1 MSHQHTTQTSGQG
14 MLERVF
20 KLREHGTTAR
30 TEVIAGFT
38 TFLTMVYI
46 VFVNPQI
53 LGVAGMDTS
62 AVFVTTCLIA
72 AFGSIMMGLFANLP
86 VALAPAMGLNAF
98 FAFVVVQAMG
108 LPWQVGM
115 GAIFWGAI
123 GLLLLTIFRVRYWM
137 IANIP
142 VSLRV
147 GITSGIGLFIG
158 MMGLKNAGVI
168 VANPETLVS
177 IGNLTSHSVLLGILG
192 FFIIAILASRN
203 IHAAVLVSIVVTTL
217 LGWMLGDVHY
227 NGIVSAPPSV
237 MTVVGHVDL
246 AGSFNLGLKNA
257 GVIVANPETLVSIG
271 NLTSHSVLLGI
282 LGFFIIA
289 ILASR
294 NIHAAVLVSIV
305 VTTLLGWMLGDVH
318 YNGIVSAPPSVM
330 TVVGHVDLAGSFNL
344 GLAGVIF
351 SFMLVNLFDSSGTLI
366 GVTDKAGLADEK
378 GKFPRMKQALYVD
391 SISSVTGSFIGT
403 SSVTAYIES
412 SSGVSVGGRTGL
424 TAVVVGLLFLLV
436 IFLSPLAGMVPGY
449 AAAGALIY
457 VGVLMTSS
465 LARVNWQDL
474 TESVPAF
481 ITAVM
486 MPFSFSITE
495 GIALGFI
502 SYCVMKI
509 GTGRLRDLS
518 PCVIIVALLF
528 ILKIVFIDAH

>member
-1 MSHQHTTQTSGQG
+1 MSQQHTTQASGQG

-72 AFGSIMMGLFANLP
+72 AFGSILMGLFANLP

-115 GAIFWGAI
+115 GAIFWGAV

-177 IGNLTSHSVLLGILG
+177 IGNLTSHSVLLGVLG

-203 IHAAVLVSIVVTTL
+203 IHAAVLVSIIVTTL
-217 LGWMLGDVHY
+217 LGWMMGDVHY

-237 MTVVGHVDL
+237 
-246 AGSFNLGLKNA
+246 
-257 GVIVANPETLVSIG
+257 
-271 NLTSHSVLLGI
+271 TS
-282 LGFFIIA
+282 
-289 ILASR
+289 
-294 NIHAAVLVSIV
+294 
-305 VTTLLGWMLGDVH
+305 
-318 YNGIVSAPPSVM
+318 
-330 TVVGHVDLAGSFNL
+330 VVGHVDLAGSFNL

-366 GVTDKAGLADEK
+366 GVTDKAGLADAK
-378 GKFPRMKQALYVD
+378 GKFPRMKQALFVD
-391 SISSVTGSFIGT
+391 SISSVTGAFVGT

-412 SSGVSVGGRTGL
+412 SSGVSVGGRIGL
-424 TAVVVGLLFLLV
+424 TAVVVGILFLLV
-436 IFLSPLAGMVPGY
+436 IFLSPLAGMVPPY

-518 PCVIIVALLF
+518 PCVVIVALLF
-528 ILKIVFIDAH
+528 VLKIVFIDAH

>member
-1 MSHQHTTQTSGQG
+1 MSQQHTTQASGQG

-72 AFGSIMMGLFANLP
+72 AFGSILMGLFANLP

-108 LPWQVGM
+108 LPWQIGM
-115 GAIFWGAI
+115 GAIFWGAV

-177 IGNLTSHSVLLGILG
+177 IGNLTSHSVLLGVLG

-203 IHAAVLVSIVVTTL
+203 IHAAVLVSIIVTTL
-217 LGWMLGDVHY
+217 LGWMMGDVHY

-237 MTVVGHVDL
+237 
-246 AGSFNLGLKNA
+246 
-257 GVIVANPETLVSIG
+257 
-271 NLTSHSVLLGI
+271 TS
-282 LGFFIIA
+282 
-289 ILASR
+289 
-294 NIHAAVLVSIV
+294 
-305 VTTLLGWMLGDVH
+305 
-318 YNGIVSAPPSVM
+318 
-330 TVVGHVDLAGSFNL
+330 VVGHVDLAGSFNL

-378 GKFPRMKQALYVD
+378 GKFPRMKQALFVD
-391 SISSVTGSFIGT
+391 SISSVTGAFVGT

-424 TAVVVGLLFLLV
+424 TAVVVGILFLLV
-436 IFLSPLAGMVPGY
+436 IFLSPLAGMVPPY

-518 PCVIIVALLF
+518 PCVVIVALLF
-528 ILKIVFIDAH
+528 VLKIVFIDAH

>member
-1 MSHQHTTQTSGQG
+1 MRGRNRCRTNKLSEKNYHTTAPGVAFWYRITANFPSFLRKLIMSQQHTTQASGQG

-72 AFGSIMMGLFANLP
+72 AFGSILMGLFANLP

-115 GAIFWGAI
+115 GAIFWGAV

-177 IGNLTSHSVLLGILG
+177 IGNLTSHSVLLGVLG

-203 IHAAVLVSIVVTTL
+203 IHAAVLVSIIVTTL
-217 LGWMLGDVHY
+217 LGWMMGDVHY

-237 MTVVGHVDL
+237 
-246 AGSFNLGLKNA
+246 
-257 GVIVANPETLVSIG
+257 
-271 NLTSHSVLLGI
+271 TS
-282 LGFFIIA
+282 
-289 ILASR
+289 
-294 NIHAAVLVSIV
+294 
-305 VTTLLGWMLGDVH
+305 
-318 YNGIVSAPPSVM
+318 
-330 TVVGHVDLAGSFNL
+330 VVGHVDLAGSFNL

-351 SFMLVNLFDSSGTLI
+351 SFLLVNLFDSSGTLI

-378 GKFPRMKQALYVD
+378 GKFPRMKQALFVD
-391 SISSVTGSFIGT
+391 SISSVTGAFVGT

-424 TAVVVGLLFLLV
+424 TAVVVGILFLLV
-436 IFLSPLAGMVPGY
+436 IFLSPLAGMVPPY

-518 PCVIIVALLF
+518 PCVVIVALLF
-528 ILKIVFIDAH
+528 VLKIVFIDAH

>member
-1 MSHQHTTQTSGQG
+1 MSQQHTTQASGQG

-203 IHAAVLVSIVVTTL
+203 IHAAVLVSIVVCGGLFGFPGML
-217 LGWMLGDVHY
+217 LGV
-227 NGIVSAPPSV
+227 P
-237 MTVVGHVDL
+237 T
-246 AGSFNLGLKNA
+246 F
-257 GVIVANPETLVSIG
+257 
-271 NLTSHSVLLGI
+271 
-282 LGFFIIA
+282 
-289 ILASR
+289 
-294 NIHAAVLVSIV
+294 AVLYSLVQE
-305 VTTLLGWMLGDVH
+305 W
-318 YNGIVSAPPSVM
+318 
-330 TVVGHVDLAGSFNL
+330 
-344 GLAGVIF
+344 
-351 SFMLVNLFDSSGTLI
+351 VNL
-366 GVTDKAGLADEK
+366 
-378 GKFPRMKQALYVD
+378 
-391 SISSVTGSFIGT
+391 
-403 SSVTAYIES
+403 
-412 SSGVSVGGRTGL
+412 
-424 TAVVVGLLFLLV
+424 
-436 IFLSPLAGMVPGY
+436 
-449 AAAGALIY
+449 
-457 VGVLMTSS
+457 
-465 LARVNWQDL
+465 
-474 TESVPAF
+474 
-481 ITAVM
+481 
-486 MPFSFSITE
+486 
-495 GIALGFI
+495 
-502 SYCVMKI
+502 
-509 GTGRLRDLS
+509 RLRR
-518 PCVIIVALLF
+518 
-528 ILKIVFIDAH
+528 KGIDGEGRPLPDQPSQPPEE

>member
-1 MSHQHTTQTSGQG
+1 MSQQHTTQASGQG

-72 AFGSIMMGLFANLP
+72 AFGRILMGLFANLP

-115 GAIFWGAI
+115 GAIFWGAV

-177 IGNLTSHSVLLGILG
+177 IGNLTSHSVLLGVLG

-203 IHAAVLVSIVVTTL
+203 IHAAVLVSIIVTTL
-217 LGWMLGDVHY
+217 LGWMMGDVHY

-237 MTVVGHVDL
+237 
-246 AGSFNLGLKNA
+246 
-257 GVIVANPETLVSIG
+257 
-271 NLTSHSVLLGI
+271 TS
-282 LGFFIIA
+282 
-289 ILASR
+289 
-294 NIHAAVLVSIV
+294 
-305 VTTLLGWMLGDVH
+305 
-318 YNGIVSAPPSVM
+318 
-330 TVVGHVDLAGSFNL
+330 VVGHVDLAGSFNL

-378 GKFPRMKQALYVD
+378 GKFPRMKQALFVD
-391 SISSVTGSFIGT
+391 SISSVTGAFVGT

-424 TAVVVGLLFLLV
+424 TAVVVGILFLLV
-436 IFLSPLAGMVPGY
+436 IFLSPLAGMVPPY

-518 PCVIIVALLF
+518 PCVVIVALLF
-528 ILKIVFIDAH
+528 VLKIVFIDAH

>member
-1 MSHQHTTQTSGQG
+1 MSQQHTTQASGQG

-72 AFGSIMMGLFANLP
+72 AFGSILMGLFANLP

-115 GAIFWGAI
+115 GAIFWGAV

-177 IGNLTSHSVLLGILG
+177 IGNLTSHSVLLGVLG

-203 IHAAVLVSIVVTTL
+203 IHAAVLVSIIVTTL
-217 LGWMLGDVHY
+217 LGWMMGDVHY

-237 MTVVGHVDL
+237 
-246 AGSFNLGLKNA
+246 
-257 GVIVANPETLVSIG
+257 
-271 NLTSHSVLLGI
+271 TS
-282 LGFFIIA
+282 
-289 ILASR
+289 
-294 NIHAAVLVSIV
+294 
-305 VTTLLGWMLGDVH
+305 
-318 YNGIVSAPPSVM
+318 
-330 TVVGHVDLAGSFNL
+330 VVGHVDLAGSFNL

-366 GVTDKAGLADEK
+366 GVTDKAGLADAK
-378 GKFPRMKQALYVD
+378 GKFPRMKQALFVD
-391 SISSVTGSFIGT
+391 SISSVTGAFVGT

-424 TAVVVGLLFLLV
+424 TAVVVGILFLLV
-436 IFLSPLAGMVPGY
+436 IFLSPLAGMVPPY

-518 PCVIIVALLF
+518 PCVVIVALLCV
-528 ILKIVFIDAH
+528 LKIVFIDAH

>member
-108 LPWQVGM
+108 LPWQIGM
-115 GAIFWGAI
+115 GAIFWGAV

-177 IGNLTSHSVLLGILG
+177 IGNLTSHSVLLGMLG

-227 NGIVSAPPSV
+227 SGIVSAPPSV
-237 MTVVGHVDL
+237 TSVVGQ
-246 AGSFNLGLKNA
+246 
-257 GVIVANPETLVSIG
+257 
-271 NLTSHSVLLGI
+271 
-282 LGFFIIA
+282 
-289 ILASR
+289 
-294 NIHAAVLVSIV
+294 
-305 VTTLLGWMLGDVH
+305 
-318 YNGIVSAPPSVM
+318 
-330 TVVGHVDLAGSFNL
+330 VDLAGSFNL

-436 IFLSPLAGMVPGY
+436 IFLSPLAEMVPGY
-449 AAAGALIY
+449 AVAGALIY

-518 PCVIIVALLF
+518 PCVIVVALLF
-528 ILKIVFIDAH
+528 LLKIVFIDGH

>member
-1 MSHQHTTQTSGQG
+1 MSQQHTTQASGQG

-72 AFGSIMMGLFANLP
+72 AFGSILMGLFANLP

-115 GAIFWGAI
+115 GAIFWGAV

-177 IGNLTSHSVLLGILG
+177 IGNLTSHSVLLGVLG

-203 IHAAVLVSIVVTTL
+203 IHAAVLVSIIVTTL
-217 LGWMLGDVHY
+217 LGWMMGDVHY

-237 MTVVGHVDL
+237 
-246 AGSFNLGLKNA
+246 
-257 GVIVANPETLVSIG
+257 
-271 NLTSHSVLLGI
+271 TS
-282 LGFFIIA
+282 
-289 ILASR
+289 
-294 NIHAAVLVSIV
+294 
-305 VTTLLGWMLGDVH
+305 
-318 YNGIVSAPPSVM
+318 
-330 TVVGHVDLAGSFNL
+330 VVGHVDLAGSFNL

-366 GVTDKAGLADEK
+366 GVTDKAGLADAK
-378 GKFPRMKQALYVD
+378 GKFPRMKQALFVD
-391 SISSVTGSFIGT
+391 SISSVTGAFVGT

-424 TAVVVGLLFLLV
+424 TAVVVGILFLLV
-436 IFLSPLAGMVPGY
+436 IFLSPLAGMVPPY

-465 LARVNWQDL
+465 LARVN
-474 TESVPAF
+474 
-481 ITAVM
+481 
-486 MPFSFSITE
+486 
-495 GIALGFI
+495 
-502 SYCVMKI
+502 
-509 GTGRLRDLS
+509 
-518 PCVIIVALLF
+518 
-528 ILKIVFIDAH
+528 

>member
-1 MSHQHTTQTSGQG
+1 MRERNRCRTNKLSEKNYHTTAPGVAFWYRITANFPSFLRKLIMSQQHTTQASGQG

-72 AFGSIMMGLFANLP
+72 AFGSILMGLFANLP

-115 GAIFWGAI
+115 GAIFWGAV

-177 IGNLTSHSVLLGILG
+177 IGNLTSHSVLLGVLG

-203 IHAAVLVSIVVTTL
+203 IHAAVLVSIIVTTL
-217 LGWMLGDVHY
+217 LGWMMGDVHY

-237 MTVVGHVDL
+237 
-246 AGSFNLGLKNA
+246 
-257 GVIVANPETLVSIG
+257 
-271 NLTSHSVLLGI
+271 TS
-282 LGFFIIA
+282 
-289 ILASR
+289 
-294 NIHAAVLVSIV
+294 
-305 VTTLLGWMLGDVH
+305 
-318 YNGIVSAPPSVM
+318 
-330 TVVGHVDLAGSFNL
+330 VVGHVDLAGSFNL

-378 GKFPRMKQALYVD
+378 GKFPRMKQALFVD
-391 SISSVTGSFIGT
+391 SISSVTGAFVGT

-424 TAVVVGLLFLLV
+424 TAVVVGILFLLV
-436 IFLSPLAGMVPGY
+436 IFLSPLAGMVPPY

-518 PCVIIVALLF
+518 PCVVIVALLF
-528 ILKIVFIDAH
+528 VLKIVFIDAH

>member
-1 MSHQHTTQTSGQG
+1 MSQQHTTQASGQG

-53 LGVAGMDTS
+53 LGVTGMDTS

-72 AFGSIMMGLFANLP
+72 AFGSILMGLFANLP

-115 GAIFWGAI
+115 GAIFWGAV

-177 IGNLTSHSVLLGILG
+177 IGNLTSHSVLLGVLG

-203 IHAAVLVSIVVTTL
+203 IHAAVLVSIIVTTL
-217 LGWMLGDVHY
+217 LGWMMGDVHY

-237 MTVVGHVDL
+237 
-246 AGSFNLGLKNA
+246 
-257 GVIVANPETLVSIG
+257 
-271 NLTSHSVLLGI
+271 TS
-282 LGFFIIA
+282 
-289 ILASR
+289 
-294 NIHAAVLVSIV
+294 
-305 VTTLLGWMLGDVH
+305 
-318 YNGIVSAPPSVM
+318 
-330 TVVGHVDLAGSFNL
+330 VVGHVDLAGSFNL

-378 GKFPRMKQALYVD
+378 GKFPRMKQALFVD
-391 SISSVTGSFIGT
+391 SISSVTGAFVGT

-424 TAVVVGLLFLLV
+424 TAVVVGILFLLV
-436 IFLSPLAGMVPGY
+436 IFLSPLAGMVPPY

-518 PCVIIVALLF
+518 PCVVIVALLF
-528 ILKIVFIDAH
+528 VLKIVFIDAH

>member
-1 MSHQHTTQTSGQG
+1 MRGRNRCRTNKLSEKNYHTTAPGVAFWYRITANFPSFLRKLIMSQQHTTQASGQG

-20 KLREHGTTAR
+20 KLREQGTTAR

-72 AFGSIMMGLFANLP
+72 AFGSILMGLFANLP

-115 GAIFWGAI
+115 GAIFWGAV

-177 IGNLTSHSVLLGILG
+177 IGNLTSHSVLLGVLG

-203 IHAAVLVSIVVTTL
+203 IHAAVLVSIIVTTL
-217 LGWMLGDVHY
+217 LGWMMGDVHY

-237 MTVVGHVDL
+237 
-246 AGSFNLGLKNA
+246 
-257 GVIVANPETLVSIG
+257 
-271 NLTSHSVLLGI
+271 TS
-282 LGFFIIA
+282 
-289 ILASR
+289 
-294 NIHAAVLVSIV
+294 
-305 VTTLLGWMLGDVH
+305 
-318 YNGIVSAPPSVM
+318 
-330 TVVGHVDLAGSFNL
+330 VVGHVDLAGSFNL

-366 GVTDKAGLADEK
+366 GVTDKAGLADAK
-378 GKFPRMKQALYVD
+378 GKFPRMKQALFVD
-391 SISSVTGSFIGT
+391 SISSVTGAFVGT

-424 TAVVVGLLFLLV
+424 TAVVVGILFLLV
-436 IFLSPLAGMVPGY
+436 IFLSPLAGMVPPY

-518 PCVIIVALLF
+518 PCVVIVALLF
-528 ILKIVFIDAH
+528 VLKIVFIDAH

>member
-1 MSHQHTTQTSGQG
+1 MSQQHTTQASGQG

-72 AFGSIMMGLFANLP
+72 AFGSILMGLFANLP

-115 GAIFWGAI
+115 GAIFWGAV

-177 IGNLTSHSVLLGILG
+177 IGNLTSHSVLLGVLG

-203 IHAAVLVSIVVTTL
+203 IHAAVLVSIIVTTL
-217 LGWMLGDVHY
+217 LGWMMGDVHY

-237 MTVVGHVDL
+237 
-246 AGSFNLGLKNA
+246 
-257 GVIVANPETLVSIG
+257 
-271 NLTSHSVLLGI
+271 TS
-282 LGFFIIA
+282 
-289 ILASR
+289 
-294 NIHAAVLVSIV
+294 
-305 VTTLLGWMLGDVH
+305 
-318 YNGIVSAPPSVM
+318 
-330 TVVGHVDLAGSFNL
+330 VVGHVDLAGSFNL

-378 GKFPRMKQALYVD
+378 GKFPRMKQALFVD
-391 SISSVTGSFIGT
+391 SISSVTGAFVGT

-424 TAVVVGLLFLLV
+424 TAVVVGILFLLV
-436 IFLSPLAGMVPGY
+436 IFLSPLAGMVPPY

-502 SYCVMKI
+502 SYCVMTI

-518 PCVIIVALLF
+518 PCVVIVALLF
-528 ILKIVFIDAH
+528 VLKIVFIDAH

>member
-246 AGSFNLGLKNA
+246 AGSFNLGL
-257 GVIVANPETLVSIG
+257 
-271 NLTSHSVLLGI
+271 
-282 LGFFIIA
+282 
-289 ILASR
+289 
-294 NIHAAVLVSIV
+294 
-305 VTTLLGWMLGDVH
+305 
-318 YNGIVSAPPSVM
+318 
-330 TVVGHVDLAGSFNL
+330 
-344 GLAGVIF
+344 AGVIF

-436 IFLSPLAGMVPGY
+436 IFVAAGGMVPCY
-449 AAAGALIY
+449 AAAGALILRWRADDFQS
-457 VGVLMTSS
+457 GTRE
-465 LARVNWQDL
+465 LA
-474 TESVPAF
+474 
-481 ITAVM
+481 
-486 MPFSFSITE
+486 
-495 GIALGFI
+495 G
-502 SYCVMKI
+502 SY
-509 GTGRLRDLS
+509 
-518 PCVIIVALLF
+518 
-528 ILKIVFIDAH
+528 

>member
-1 MSHQHTTQTSGQG
+1 MSQQHTTQASGQG

-46 VFVNPQI
+46 VFVNSQI

-72 AFGSIMMGLFANLP
+72 AFGSILMGLFANLP

-115 GAIFWGAI
+115 GAIFWGAV

-177 IGNLTSHSVLLGILG
+177 IGNLTSHSVLLGVLG

-203 IHAAVLVSIVVTTL
+203 IHAAVLVSIIVTTL
-217 LGWMLGDVHY
+217 LGWMMGDVHY

-237 MTVVGHVDL
+237 
-246 AGSFNLGLKNA
+246 
-257 GVIVANPETLVSIG
+257 
-271 NLTSHSVLLGI
+271 TS
-282 LGFFIIA
+282 
-289 ILASR
+289 
-294 NIHAAVLVSIV
+294 
-305 VTTLLGWMLGDVH
+305 
-318 YNGIVSAPPSVM
+318 
-330 TVVGHVDLAGSFNL
+330 VVGHVDLAGSFNL

-378 GKFPRMKQALYVD
+378 GKFPRMKQALFVD
-391 SISSVTGSFIGT
+391 SISSVTGAFVGT

-424 TAVVVGLLFLLV
+424 TAVVVGILFLLV
-436 IFLSPLAGMVPGY
+436 IFLSPLAGMVPPY

-518 PCVIIVALLF
+518 PCVVIVALLF
-528 ILKIVFIDAH
+528 VLKIVFIDAH

>member
-1 MSHQHTTQTSGQG
+1 MRGRNRCRTNKLSEKNYHTTAPGVAFWYRITANFPSFLRKLIMSQQHTTQASGQG

-72 AFGSIMMGLFANLP
+72 AFGSILMGLFANLP

-115 GAIFWGAI
+115 GAIFWGAV

-177 IGNLTSHSVLLGILG
+177 IGNLTSHSVLLGGLG

-203 IHAAVLVSIVVTTL
+203 IHAAVLVSIIVTTL
-217 LGWMLGDVHY
+217 LGWMMGDVHY

-237 MTVVGHVDL
+237 
-246 AGSFNLGLKNA
+246 
-257 GVIVANPETLVSIG
+257 
-271 NLTSHSVLLGI
+271 TS
-282 LGFFIIA
+282 
-289 ILASR
+289 
-294 NIHAAVLVSIV
+294 
-305 VTTLLGWMLGDVH
+305 
-318 YNGIVSAPPSVM
+318 
-330 TVVGHVDLAGSFNL
+330 VVGHVDLAGSFNL

-366 GVTDKAGLADEK
+366 GVTDKAGLADAK
-378 GKFPRMKQALYVD
+378 GKFPRMKQALFVD
-391 SISSVTGSFIGT
+391 SISSVTGAFVGT

-424 TAVVVGLLFLLV
+424 TAVVVGILFLLV
-436 IFLSPLAGMVPGY
+436 IFLSPLAGMVPPY

-486 MPFSFSITE
+486 MLFSFSITE

-518 PCVIIVALLF
+518 PCVVIVALLF
-528 ILKIVFIDAH
+528 VLKIVFIDAH

>member
-1 MSHQHTTQTSGQG
+1 MSQQHTTQASGQG

-72 AFGSIMMGLFANLP
+72 AFGSILMGLFANLP

-115 GAIFWGAI
+115 GAIFWGAV

-177 IGNLTSHSVLLGILG
+177 IGNLTSHSVLLGVLG

-203 IHAAVLVSIVVTTL
+203 IHAAVLVSIIVTTL
-217 LGWMLGDVHY
+217 LGWMMGDVHY

-237 MTVVGHVDL
+237 
-246 AGSFNLGLKNA
+246 
-257 GVIVANPETLVSIG
+257 
-271 NLTSHSVLLGI
+271 TS
-282 LGFFIIA
+282 
-289 ILASR
+289 
-294 NIHAAVLVSIV
+294 
-305 VTTLLGWMLGDVH
+305 
-318 YNGIVSAPPSVM
+318 
-330 TVVGHVDLAGSFNL
+330 VVGHVDLAGSFNL

-366 GVTDKAGLADEK
+366 GVTDKAGLADEN
-378 GKFPRMKQALYVD
+378 GKFPRMKQALFVD
-391 SISSVTGSFIGT
+391 SISSVTGAFVGT

-424 TAVVVGLLFLLV
+424 TAVVVGILFLLV
-436 IFLSPLAGMVPGY
+436 IFLSPLAGMVPPY

-457 VGVLMTSS
+457 VGVLMSSS

-518 PCVIIVALLF
+518 PCVVIVALLF
-528 ILKIVFIDAH
+528 VLKIVFIDAH

>member
-1 MSHQHTTQTSGQG
+1 MSQQHTTQASGQG

-72 AFGSIMMGLFANLP
+72 AFGSILMGLFANLP

-203 IHAAVLVSIVVTTL
+203 IHAAVLVSIIVTTL

-237 MTVVGHVDL
+237 STVIGHVDL
-246 AGSFNLGLKNA
+246 AGSL
-257 GVIVANPETLVSIG
+257 
-271 NLTSHSVLLGI
+271 
-282 LGFFIIA
+282 
-289 ILASR
+289 
-294 NIHAAVLVSIV
+294 
-305 VTTLLGWMLGDVH
+305 
-318 YNGIVSAPPSVM
+318 
-330 TVVGHVDLAGSFNL
+330 NL

-378 GKFPRMKQALYVD
+378 GKFPRMKQALFVD
-391 SISSVTGSFIGT
+391 SVSSVTGAFIGT

-465 LARVNWQDL
+465 LARVKCQDL

-518 PCVIIVALLF
+518 PCVVIVALLF
-528 ILKIVFIDAH
+528 VLKIVFIDAH

>member
-1 MSHQHTTQTSGQG
+1 MRGRNRCRTNKLSEKNYHTTAPGVAFWYRITANFPSFLRKLIMSQQHTTQASGQG

-72 AFGSIMMGLFANLP
+72 AFGSILMGLFANLP

-115 GAIFWGAI
+115 GAIFWGAV

-177 IGNLTSHSVLLGILG
+177 IGNLTSHSVLLGVLG

-203 IHAAVLVSIVVTTL
+203 IHAAVLVSIIVTTL
-217 LGWMLGDVHY
+217 LGWMMGDVHY

-237 MTVVGHVDL
+237 
-246 AGSFNLGLKNA
+246 
-257 GVIVANPETLVSIG
+257 
-271 NLTSHSVLLGI
+271 TS
-282 LGFFIIA
+282 
-289 ILASR
+289 
-294 NIHAAVLVSIV
+294 
-305 VTTLLGWMLGDVH
+305 
-318 YNGIVSAPPSVM
+318 
-330 TVVGHVDLAGSFNL
+330 VVGHVDLAGSFNL

-378 GKFPRMKQALYVD
+378 GKFPRMKQALFVD
-391 SISSVTGSFIGT
+391 SISSVTGAFVGT
-403 SSVTAYIES
+403 FSVTAYIES

-424 TAVVVGLLFLLV
+424 TAVVVGILFLLV
-436 IFLSPLAGMVPGY
+436 IFLSPLAGMVPPY

-518 PCVIIVALLF
+518 PCVVIVALLF
-528 ILKIVFIDAH
+528 VLKIVFIDAH

>member
-1 MSHQHTTQTSGQG
+1 MRGRNRCRTNKLSEKNYHTTAPGVAFWYRITANFPSFLRKLIMSQQHTTEASGQG

-72 AFGSIMMGLFANLP
+72 AFGSILMGLFANLP

-115 GAIFWGAI
+115 GAIFWGAV

-177 IGNLTSHSVLLGILG
+177 IGNLTSHSVLLGVLG

-203 IHAAVLVSIVVTTL
+203 IHAAVLVSIIVTTL
-217 LGWMLGDVHY
+217 LGWMMGDVHY

-237 MTVVGHVDL
+237 
-246 AGSFNLGLKNA
+246 
-257 GVIVANPETLVSIG
+257 
-271 NLTSHSVLLGI
+271 TS
-282 LGFFIIA
+282 
-289 ILASR
+289 
-294 NIHAAVLVSIV
+294 
-305 VTTLLGWMLGDVH
+305 
-318 YNGIVSAPPSVM
+318 
-330 TVVGHVDLAGSFNL
+330 VVGHVDLAGSFNL

-366 GVTDKAGLADEK
+366 GVTDKAGLADAK
-378 GKFPRMKQALYVD
+378 GKFPRMKQALFVD
-391 SISSVTGSFIGT
+391 SISSVTGAFVGT

-424 TAVVVGLLFLLV
+424 TAVVVGILFLLV
-436 IFLSPLAGMVPGY
+436 IFLSPLAGMVPPY

-518 PCVIIVALLF
+518 PCVVIVALLF
-528 ILKIVFIDAH
+528 VLKIVFIDAH